1 MFSFY
6 SFINLIISSSEGF
19 FAIRIPWG
27 LNRYFDGNSST
38 PNFIAVL
45 ASKPSGSINCVNLIL
60 SFSGKGIPC
69 TLHGAMNIQ
78 SASGLLVEG
87 VEIGG
92 VSHHFGNGDSP
103 TYEIR
108 DRNTVKTAFLS
119 MVCGAGR
126 FEKVWNQVM
135 HLTHGY
141 KYFAPMGL

>member
-60 SFSGKGIPC
+60 SFSIAFNHLFVSVSIDIPIISILAVSMSLWSF
-69 TLHGAMNIQ
+69 TNFLLPNLHGAHHDAQKSI
-78 SASGLLVEG
+78 STYLPLKDVILTSLLVLLFNVIDG
-87 VEIGG
+87 MA
-92 VSHHFGNGDSP
+92 SP
-103 TYEIR
+103 I
-108 DRNTVKTAFLS
+108 
-119 MVCGAGR
+119 
-126 FEKVWNQVM
+126 
-135 HLTHGY
+135 
-141 KYFAPMGL
+141 

>member
-60 SFSGKGIPC
+60 SFSTALSHLLMSVSIDIPIISIFAVSMSLWSF
-69 TLHGAMNIQ
+69 TNLLLPNLQGAHQDAQKIDKY
-78 SASGLLVEG
+78 
-87 VEIGG
+87 I
-92 VSHHFGNGDSP
+92 F
-103 TYEIR
+103 
-108 DRNTVKTAFLS
+108 AF
-119 MVCGAGR
+119 
-126 FEKVWNQVM
+126 E
-135 HLTHGY
+135 
-141 KYFAPMGL
+141 